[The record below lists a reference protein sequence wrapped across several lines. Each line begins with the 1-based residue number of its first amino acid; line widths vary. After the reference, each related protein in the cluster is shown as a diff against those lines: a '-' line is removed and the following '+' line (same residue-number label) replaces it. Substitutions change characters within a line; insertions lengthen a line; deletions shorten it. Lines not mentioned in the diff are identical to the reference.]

1 MATTTKQP
9 KRYMITCTLGG
20 LAIHES
26 GNQPMTL
33 AEYLEFYQYKLEK
46 GKFAE
51 HFMGNR
57 KINTQPKSMRGLITN
72 LRNSDNNTAP
82 SGYAGTDYTFAE
94 VI

>member
-1 MATTTKQP
+1 MSY
-9 KRYMITCTLGG
+9 RI
-20 LAIHES
+20 ES
-26 GNQPMTL
+26 FTFSHDVKTFL
-33 AEYLEFYQYKLEK
+33 AEIYADECAK

-57 KINTQPKSMRGLITN
+57 KINTRPKSMRGLITN